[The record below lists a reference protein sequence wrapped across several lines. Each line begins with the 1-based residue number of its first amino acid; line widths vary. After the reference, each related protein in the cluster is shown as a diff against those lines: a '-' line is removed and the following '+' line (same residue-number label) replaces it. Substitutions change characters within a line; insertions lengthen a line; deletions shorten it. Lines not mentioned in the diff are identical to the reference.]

1 MYTQLDDA
9 VSHSFDVQSVAS
21 RTSTGDDVERR
32 GVGARKIVNKSS
44 DLRQSLMDDD
54 DSAVADEIS
63 VSQSIRDVESGWP
76 PENQPRSLHD
86 DPFFVIQEDLLIKFD
101 LVDGGLERLEHIIR
115 TTDTAVNT
123 HEVKE
128 NKKQLKRHIK
138 NAESTLKDLQ
148 TTVKVVEKKRDRF
161 PDINDTELADRKQ
174 FIQSSLD
181 RMAAIK
187 ARMNSQA
194 LKTKML
200 ADERSKQKRRIGLEQ
215 IGSEDKE
222 DSEFLTNQHATTQL
236 MMQKQDETLDD
247 LDSAV
252 IRVGHMAS
260 NIHEELGHQNK
271 MLKNLEDDLQDA
283 EEHLGMVMGKL
294 GKFLKTNNK
303 FQLRAI
309 MMLCLIVVILFF
321 LVLYT

>member
-1 MYTQLDDA
+1 MYTQIDDNTGHSSDIQST
-9 VSHSFDVQSVAS
+9 VSQ
-21 RTSTGDDVERR
+21 TSGEDVERR
-32 GVGARKIVNKSS
+32 AVGTRKIVNKSS

-54 DSAVADEIS
+54 ESAVADELS
-63 VSQSIRDVESGWP
+63 VSQSVQDVESGRF
-76 PENQPRSLHD
+76 QGTHPRGLKD
-86 DPFFVIQEDLLIKFD
+86 DPFYAIKQDLLIKFD
-101 LVDGGLERLEHIIR
+101 LADGALERLEHIIR

-128 NKKQLKRHIK
+128 NKKQLKRQIK

-161 PDINDTELADRKQ
+161 PEIDDSELSDRKQ
-174 FIQSSLD
+174 FIQSSIS
-181 RMAAIK
+181 RITAIK
-187 ARMNSQA
+187 ARMNSQE
-194 LKTKML
+194 LKTKMI
-200 ADERSKQKRRIGLEQ
+200 ADERAKTKRRIGVEQ
-215 IGSEDKE
+215 IGSKDNEDT
-222 DSEFLTNQHATTQL
+222 EFLGGQHATAQL
-236 MMQKQDETLDD
+236 MMQEQDETLDD
-247 LDSAV
+247 LDNAV

-303 FQLRAI
+303 FQLRTI
-309 MMLCLIVVILFF
+309 ITLCLIVVILFF